1 MDIRTERA
9 TQPVELTDA
18 ELDHVQGGVAVQ
30 HGNNTFI
37 YKGPDVDPPA
47 FKVVHHGGNG

>member
-18 ELDHVQGGVAVQ
+18 ELDHVHGGTKKEL
-30 HGNNTFI
+30 GNGMFKVDDNKI
-37 YKGPDVDPPA
+37 IKPGKGPVN
-47 FKVVHHGGNG
+47 F